1 MNRSG
6 RRGEGD
12 EEEEEEEEEHMA
24 LITEWVENVWI

>member
-12 EEEEEEEEEHMA
+12 KEEEEEHMA